1 MKKYIIG
8 VDGGNTK
15 TDYLLFDLEGNF
27 VDGVRC
33 GTCSHESPK
42 IGSFNGAYIEM
53 NNQITNLLKR
63 NNLTIE
69 DVESGAFGLA
79 GVDAPFQKKAL
90 EEAEFSATAGGG
102 AVAVTVS
109 GKKMVTKVTLDP
121 DAVDPDDV
129 EMLEDLIMVA
139 VNDAM
144 KQVDEAN
151 SSSMAR
157 MTGGM
162 GGFPF

>member
-1 MKKYIIG
+1 MAKR
-8 VDGGNTK
+8 GGYPGMGGGMN
-15 TDYLLFDLEGNF
+15 
-27 VDGVRC
+27 
-33 GTCSHESPK
+33 
-42 IGSFNGAYIEM
+42 M
-53 NNQITNLLKR
+53 NNMMKQ
-63 NNLTIE
+63 
-69 DVESGAFGLA
+69 V
-79 GVDAPFQKKAL
+79 QKMQKQMEEQQKAL
-90 EEAEFSATAGGG
+90 EESEFTATAGGG
-102 AVAVTVS
+102 AVQVTVS
-109 GKKMVTKVTLDP
+109 GKKVLTKVTLDP

>member
-1 MKKYIIG
+1 MAKR
-8 VDGGNTK
+8 GGYPGMGGGMN
-15 TDYLLFDLEGNF
+15 
-27 VDGVRC
+27 
-33 GTCSHESPK
+33 
-42 IGSFNGAYIEM
+42 M
-53 NNQITNLLKR
+53 NNLMKQAQKMQKQMEENQKLMA
-63 NNLTIE
+63 
-69 DVESGAFGLA
+69 ES
-79 GVDAPFQKKAL
+79 QKEL
-90 EEAEFSATAGGG
+90 EETLFNATAGGG

-109 GKKMVTKVTLDP
+109 GKKVLTKVTLDP

>member
-1 MKKYIIG
+1 MAKR
-8 VDGGNTK
+8 GGYPGMGGMN
-15 TDYLLFDLEGNF
+15 
-27 VDGVRC
+27 
-33 GTCSHESPK
+33 
-42 IGSFNGAYIEM
+42 M
-53 NNQITNLLKR
+53 NNMMKQ
-63 NNLTIE
+63 
-69 DVESGAFGLA
+69 V
-79 GVDAPFQKKAL
+79 QKMQKQMEEQQKAL

-102 AVAVTVS
+102 AVQVTVS
-109 GKKMVTKVTLDP
+109 GKKVLTKVTLDP

-144 KQVDEAN
+144 KKVDDAN
-151 SSSMAR
+151 SASMAK

>member
-1 MKKYIIG
+1 MAKR
-8 VDGGNTK
+8 GGYPGMGGGMN
-15 TDYLLFDLEGNF
+15 
-27 VDGVRC
+27 
-33 GTCSHESPK
+33 
-42 IGSFNGAYIEM
+42 M
-53 NNQITNLLKR
+53 NNMMKQ
-63 NNLTIE
+63 
-69 DVESGAFGLA
+69 V
-79 GVDAPFQKKAL
+79 QKMQKQMEEQQKAL
-90 EEAEFSATAGGG
+90 EESEYSATAGGG
-102 AVAVTVS
+102 AVEVTVT
-109 GKKMVTKVTLDP
+109 GKKVVTKVKLDP

>member
-1 MKKYIIG
+1 MAKR
-8 VDGGNTK
+8 GGYPGMGGGMN
-15 TDYLLFDLEGNF
+15 
-27 VDGVRC
+27 
-33 GTCSHESPK
+33 
-42 IGSFNGAYIEM
+42 M
-53 NNQITNLLKR
+53 NNMMKQ
-63 NNLTIE
+63 
-69 DVESGAFGLA
+69 V
-79 GVDAPFQKKAL
+79 QKMQKQMEEQQKAW

-102 AVAVTVS
+102 AVSVTVS
-109 GKKMVTKVTLDP
+109 GKKVLTKVTLDP